1 MHGFLGV
8 IGNDVPEGS
17 PFFAELRYEGK
28 TSTLLWKNSFI
39 HESGKNYETV
49 KTKFKILI

>member
-1 MHGFLGV
+1 MHGFFGV

-28 TSTLLWKNSFI
+28 TSPLPIPLY
-39 HESGKNYETV
+39 GKAH
-49 KTKFKILI
+49 

>member
-1 MHGFLGV
+1 MHGFWGV

-17 PFFAELRYEGK
+17 TFFAEICYEGR

-39 HESGKNYETV
+39 YESGKNYETV
-49 KTKFKILI
+49 KTNFKILI